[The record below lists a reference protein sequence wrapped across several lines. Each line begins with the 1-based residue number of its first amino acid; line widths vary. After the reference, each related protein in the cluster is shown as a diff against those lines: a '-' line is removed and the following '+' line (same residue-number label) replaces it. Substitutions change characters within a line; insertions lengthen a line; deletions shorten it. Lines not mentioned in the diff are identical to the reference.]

1 MPRDGHIGSALGKAV
16 LVLETVID
24 RPGPVS
30 FGALAMW
37 HGLPKQTV
45 HRIVHQL
52 VNEGLLYKSKSG
64 EGYTVASRLSRLGRR
79 ILERAIDEA
88 PVRAILTGL
97 VETIGATCNIGIL
110 DNNDVLYLERVE
122 CAWPLRMQLQPGS
135 RVPPHCTGIGKM
147 LLASLESRTRKR
159 LVSKLPL
166 KRYTEKT
173 ITDRGDL
180 LAELK
185 RIRHQDFAL
194 NNQENTTGMMGL
206 AVPIRD
212 REARVVAGL
221 AVHTPVA
228 RLTTDAAL
236 KQVETL
242 HAAALQIGVALT
254 TENEEYY
261 DECRTRAGDD
271 DWHIGSRADR
281 RPGRR
286 RDQGREPGE
295 CG

>member
-30 FGALAMW
+30 IGALAMW
-37 HGLPKQTV
+37 LGLPKQTV

-52 VNEGLLYKSKSG
+52 VDEGLLCKSMSG
-64 EGYTVASRLSRLGRR
+64 EGYIVAPRLSHLGRR
-79 ILERAIDEA
+79 ILERAVDEA
-88 PVRAILTGL
+88 PVRAILTEL
-97 VETIGATCNIGIL
+97 VETIGETCNIGIL

-147 LLASLESRTRKR
+147 LLASLESRARKR
-159 LVSKLPL
+159 LVSNLPL

-185 RIRHQDFAL
+185 RIRRQDFAL
-194 NNQENTTGMMGL
+194 NDQENTTGMMGL

-242 HAAALQIGVALT
+242 HAAALRIGVALT
-254 TENEEYY
+254 TENEE
-261 DECRTRAGDD
+261 
-271 DWHIGSRADR
+271 
-281 RPGRR
+281 
-286 RDQGREPGE
+286 
-295 CG
+295 